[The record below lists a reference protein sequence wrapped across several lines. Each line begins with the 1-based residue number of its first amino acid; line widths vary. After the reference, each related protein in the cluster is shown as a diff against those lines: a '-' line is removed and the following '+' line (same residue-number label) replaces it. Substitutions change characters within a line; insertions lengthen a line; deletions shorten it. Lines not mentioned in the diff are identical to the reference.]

1 MIEEVAKNIYTF
13 SVTLPKNPLKALNV
27 YVVKGEDRTVVF
39 DTGFNAEESKVDLLN
54 GLEAL
59 NLKIEDVE
67 VVLTH
72 LHSDHVGLVNLFADA
87 GCKIYAGK
95 VDGQLINEMVTNE
108 YWDNLETLVPL
119 YGMEAD
125 EIMTG
130 ENPGYKHRLTKT
142 IDYIELEIG
151 EFFEVGDYR
160 FEILD
165 LSGHTPGH
173 LGFYDKEQKILL
185 SADTILDPITPNIT
199 FWGFEYPDILNTYV
213 ETLYRLKELEID
225 QALATHRK
233 IITNHVERID
243 ELVLHHD
250 ERLQEILDVMAFDE
264 EYTVRDVSAKIS
276 WRIRADNWEEF
287 PKSQKWF
294 ATGETMAHLHRL
306 VNTGCVEMRE
316 EVGCLYFSKVKK
328 EIVPFV
334 KDN

>member
-1 MIEEVAKNIYTF
+1 MIKEVAKDIYTF
-13 SVTLPKNPLKALNV
+13 EVKLPNNPLKALNV
-27 YVVKGEDRTVVF
+27 YVVKGGDRTVVF
-39 DTGFNAEESKVDLLN
+39 DTGFNAEESKMDLLN

-59 NLKIEDVE
+59 DLKIEDVE

-72 LHSDHVGLVNLFADA
+72 LHSDHVGLVNLFADV
-87 GCKIYAGK
+87 GCKVYAGK
-95 VDGQLINEMVTNE
+95 VDGELINQMVTNE
-108 YWDNLETLVPL
+108 YWDNLEAMIPL
-119 YGMEAD
+119 YGMEED
-125 EIMTG
+125 EIMTD

-142 IDYIELEIG
+142 IDYIELKIG
-151 EFFEVGDYR
+151 DFFEVGDYC

-173 LGFYDKEQKILL
+173 LGFYDKEAQIIL

-213 ETLYRLKELEID
+213 ETLYRLQKLKID

-250 ERLQEILDVMAFDE
+250 ERLQEILDAMNNE
-264 EYTVRDVSAKIS
+264 EDYTVREISANIS
-276 WRIRADNWEEF
+276 WRIRADNWDEF

-306 VNTGCVEMRE
+306 VNTECVSMTERE
-316 EVGCLYFSKVKK
+316 GTLYFKK
-328 EIVPFV
+328 LQNKIVPFV
-334 KDN
+334 KA

>member
-1 MIEEVAKNIYTF
+1 MIKEVAKDIYTF
-13 SVTLPKNPLKALNV
+13 EVKLPNNPLKALNV
-27 YVVKGEDRTVVF
+27 YVVKGGDRTVVF
-39 DTGFNAEESKVDLLN
+39 DTGFNAEESKMDLLN

-59 NLKIEDVE
+59 DLKIEDVE

-87 GCKIYAGK
+87 GCKVYAGK
-95 VDGQLINEMVTNE
+95 VDGELINQMVTNE
-108 YWDNLETLVPL
+108 YWDNLEAMIPL
-119 YGMEAD
+119 YGMEED
-125 EIMTG
+125 EIMTD

-142 IDYIELEIG
+142 IDYIELKIG
-151 EFFEVGDYR
+151 DFFEVGDYC

-173 LGFYDKEQKILL
+173 LGFYDKEAQIIL

-213 ETLYRLKELEID
+213 ETLYRLQKLKID

-250 ERLQEILDVMAFDE
+250 ERLQEILDAMNNE
-264 EYTVRDVSAKIS
+264 EDYTVREISANIS
-276 WRIRADNWEEF
+276 WRIRADNWDEF

-306 VNTGCVEMRE
+306 VNTECVSMTERE
-316 EVGCLYFSKVKK
+316 GTLYFKK
-328 EIVPFV
+328 LQNKIVPFV
-334 KDN
+334 KA

>member
-1 MIEEVAKNIYTF
+1 MIKEVAKDIYTF
-13 SVTLPKNPLKALNV
+13 EVKLPNNPLKALNV
-27 YVVKGEDRTVVF
+27 YVVKGGDRTVVF
-39 DTGFNAEESKVDLLN
+39 DTGFNAEESKMDLLN

-59 NLKIEDVE
+59 DLKIEDVE

-72 LHSDHVGLVNLFADA
+72 LHSDHVGLVNLFADV
-87 GCKIYAGK
+87 GCKVYAGK
-95 VDGQLINEMVTNE
+95 VDGQLINQMVTNE
-108 YWDNLETLVPL
+108 YWDNLEAMIPL
-119 YGMEAD
+119 YGMEED
-125 EIMTG
+125 EIMTD

-142 IDYIELEIG
+142 IDYNELKIG
-151 EFFEVGDYR
+151 DFFEVGDYC

-173 LGFYDKEQKILL
+173 LGFYDKEAQIIL

-213 ETLYRLKELEID
+213 ETLYRLQKLKID

-250 ERLQEILDVMAFDE
+250 ERLQEILDAMNNE
-264 EYTVRDVSAKIS
+264 EDYTVREISANIS
-276 WRIRADNWEEF
+276 WRIRADNWDEF

-306 VNTGCVEMRE
+306 VNTECVSMTERE
-316 EVGCLYFSKVKK
+316 GTLYFKK
-328 EIVPFV
+328 LQNKIVPFV
-334 KDN
+334 KA